1 MTLLPC
7 SLERLNT
14 VISWC
19 LILHKRARHI
29 LAELLDL
36 LDLGGQVVG
45 EGVLQGLDN
54 QIKLA
59 FRTSLVESEEHHTLV
74 LAEE

>member
-7 SLERLNT
+7 SLKQLDT
-14 VISWC
+14 MISCC
-19 LILHKRARHI
+19 LISTQRARHI

-45 EGVLQGLDN
+45 EGVLEGLN
-54 QIKLA
+54 NETRLA
-59 FRTSLVESEEHHTLV
+59 FR
-74 LAEE
+74 

>member
-7 SLERLNT
+7 SLKRLNT

-19 LILHKRARHI
+19 LILNKRARHI
-29 LAELLDL
+29 LAELLNL

-45 EGVLQGLDN
+45 EGVLEGLDN

-59 FRTSLVESEEHHTLV
+59 FR
-74 LAEE
+74 